1 MVSLRGR
8 LFYAAMKLFFRGLLP
23 TGLSLET
30 YHKISNQPF
39 FEPMPRG
46 IGWTV
51 GSVAGVPGEWITPST
66 PDSAANGVLLY
77 LHGGG
82 YVLKTPRVHR
92 VLVGRLAKAAGVTAF
107 MPDYRLAPE
116 HPFPAAL
123 EDVTAVYRELVRT
136 KSPADIIIAG
146 DSGGGGL
153 AAALLLNLRDSGDPL
168 PAAVC
173 LISAML
179 DCTFVDAAL
188 AETQKPDP
196 FLRLPDVAMM
206 AKSYYGDHDPREPL
220 ISPVFAD
227 FHGLPPLLVHAS
239 QDEILR
245 PEAIRYAECAKS
257 AGVDA
262 TLKIWEGM
270 IHAFP
275 LFAGFIPE
283 GKTAIHEIGA
293 FFRSHLTREVV

>member
-8 LFYAAMKLFFRGLLP
+8 LFYVTMKLFFRGILP
-23 TGLSLET
+23 TGLSLKT
-30 YHKISNQPF
+30 YRKISNQPF

-46 IGWTV
+46 ISRTI
-51 GSVAGVPGEWITPST
+51 GSVAGVPGEWITPSN
-66 PDSAANGVLLY
+66 AAATGILLY

-92 VLVGRLAKAAGVTAF
+92 VLVGRLARAAGVTAF

-123 EDVTAVYRELVRT
+123 DDAVAVYRELIRT
-136 KSPADIIIAG
+136 RNPADIILTG

-153 AAALLLNLRDSGDPL
+153 AAALLLKLRDSGDPL
-168 PAAVC
+168 PAAAC

-179 DCTFVDAAL
+179 DCTFVSAARADA
-188 AETQKPDP
+188 QKRDP

-206 AKSYYGDHDPREPL
+206 AKDYYGDHDPSDPL

-239 QDEILR
+239 QDEILC
-245 PEAIRYAECAKS
+245 PEAVRYAEYAKS
-257 AGVDA
+257 AGVDV

-275 LFAGFIPE
+275 LFAGFVPE
-283 GKTAIHEIGA
+283 GKTAITEIGA
-293 FFRSHLTREVV
+293 FFRQHLRGEVV

>member
-8 LFYAAMKLFFRGLLP
+8 LFYGAMKLFFRGILP
-23 TGLSLET
+23 TGLSLKT
-30 YHKISNQPF
+30 YRKISNQPF
-39 FEPMPRG
+39 FERMPRG

-51 GSVAGVPGEWITPST
+51 GSIAQVDGEWITPST
-66 PDSAANGVLLY
+66 PNSVSNGVLLY

-82 YVLKTPRVHR
+82 YALKTPRVHR

-123 EDVTAVYRELVRT
+123 DDVTAVYRELRRT
-136 KSPADIIIAG
+136 MPGQIIIAG
-146 DSGGGGL
+146 DSAGGGL
-153 AAALLLNLRDSGDPL
+153 TAALLLKLRDAGDPL
-168 PAAVC
+168 PAAAC

-179 DCTFVDAAL
+179 DCTFVDASE
-188 AETQKPDP
+188 AERRKRDP

-206 AKSYYGDHDPREPL
+206 AKGYYGDHDPRDPL
-220 ISPVFAD
+220 ISPVFANLR
-227 FHGLPPLLVHAS
+227 GLPPLLIYAS

-245 PEAIRYAECAKS
+245 PEAVRYTECAKS
-257 AGVDA
+257 AGVEA

-275 LFAGFIPE
+275 LFAGFVPE

-293 FFRSHLTREVV
+293 FFCSHLTREVV

>member
-8 LFYAAMKLFFRGLLP
+8 LFYATMKVFFRGVLP
-23 TGLSLET
+23 TGLSLKT
-30 YHKISNQPF
+30 YRRISNQPF

-46 IGWTV
+46 IKRTV
-51 GSVAGVPGEWITPST
+51 GSVAGVPGEWVTPSAPNT
-66 PDSAANGVLLY
+66 ASNGVLLY

-82 YVLKTPRVHR
+82 YALKTPRVHR

-123 EDVTAVYRELVRT
+123 DDAVAVYRELRQT
-136 KSPADIIIAG
+136 TTGQIIVAG
-146 DSGGGGL
+146 DSAGGGL
-153 AAALLLNLRDSGDPL
+153 TAALLLKLRDSGDAL
-168 PAAVC
+168 PAAAC
-173 LISAML
+173 LISALL

-188 AETQKPDP
+188 ADRQKCDP

-206 AKSYYGDHDPREPL
+206 AKCYYGDHDPRDPL

-227 FHGLPPLLVHAS
+227 FHGLPPLLVYTTEN
-239 QDEILR
+239 EILC
-245 PEAIRYAECAKS
+245 PESIRYVDCAQA
-257 AGVDA
+257 AGMDA

-283 GKTAIHEIGA
+283 GKTAVHEIGA
-293 FFRSHLTREVV
+293 FFRQHLTPKVV

>member
-1 MVSLRGR
+1 
-8 LFYAAMKLFFRGLLP
+8 
-23 TGLSLET
+23 
-30 YHKISNQPF
+30 
-39 FEPMPRG
+39 MPRG
-46 IGWTV
+46 IKWTV
-51 GSVAGVPGEWITPST
+51 DSVAGVPGEWITPRNSD
-66 PDSAANGVLLY
+66 PAANGVLLY

-92 VLVGRLAKAAGVTAF
+92 VLVGRLARAAGVTAF

-116 HPFPAAL
+116 HPFPAGL

-136 KSPADIIIAG
+136 RNPAQIVIAG

-153 AAALLLNLRDSGDPL
+153 AAALLLKLRDEGDPL
-168 PAAVC
+168 PAAAC
-173 LISAML
+173 LISALL

-188 AETQKPDP
+188 ADRQKRDP
-196 FLRLPDVAMM
+196 FLRLADVAMM
-206 AKSYYGDHDPREPL
+206 AKCYYGDHDPREPL
-220 ISPVFAD
+220 ISPVFGD
-227 FHGLPPLLVHAS
+227 FHGLPPLLVHVS

-245 PEAIRYAECAKS
+245 PEAIRYVDCAKA

-283 GKTAIHEIGA
+283 GKAAVGEIGM
-293 FFRSHLTREVV
+293 FFRGYLTS